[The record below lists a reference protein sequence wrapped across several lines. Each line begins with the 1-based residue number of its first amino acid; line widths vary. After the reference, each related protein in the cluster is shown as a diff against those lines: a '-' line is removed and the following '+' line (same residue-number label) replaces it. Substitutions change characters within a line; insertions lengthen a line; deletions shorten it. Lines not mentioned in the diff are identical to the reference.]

1 MSEKRSRGAG
11 KRCVYGAVRC
21 QLIQALS
28 VLPDLGDPAAEE
40 RGRVERLLRDAPAA
54 DVRGAAHARAL
65 GYIAAVRAADAA

>member
-1 MSEKRSRGAG
+1 M
-11 KRCVYGAVRC
+11 
-21 QLIQALS
+21 
-28 VLPDLGDPAAEE
+28 PDLGDPAAEE